1 MYRVGVCVVR
11 FRAFVI
17 AAGVIAASSFS
28 TPGTF
33 GPGSTADAA
42 DAAHLPA
49 QEAVTVPEFVPIL
62 NFSQFVLATDQ
73 FGEANR
79 ARAAEMLSAKFAAAS
94 DGQHVQLNQGP
105 QPTPAIVETAMSF
118 AVPDPAEKPA
128 EAFAD
133 PVKVA
138 TAISKATETPAAP
151 EEEEAAAKET
161 ETKSSARARS
171 EKRFRPAMGLGMAVD
186 QDDTAMQWWFSSDK
200 PKKKSADRSKVR
212 HVAEADGSAGGS
224 APNAAAAAAK
234 AGGTPKE
241 DFQIGIPGQSM
252 EPTISTCATRERTCW
267 GKFCGC

>member
-1 MYRVGVCVVR
+1 MYRVGDCVVK
-11 FRAFVI
+11 FRAFFV
-17 AAGVIAASSFS
+17 AAGVVAASSFS
-28 TPGTF
+28 TPVTF
-33 GPGSTADAA
+33 GSGNSADAA
-42 DAAHLPA
+42 DAGQLPA
-49 QEAVTVPEFVPIL
+49 QEVVTVPEFVPIL

-79 ARAAEMLSAKFAAAS
+79 ARAAEMLSAKFAGTS

-105 QPTPAIVETAMSF
+105 QPTPAIVESAMSS
-118 AVPDPAEKPA
+118 AVPDPAEKPG

-151 EEEEAAAKET
+151 EEEATAKET

-186 QDDTAMQWWFSSDK
+186 QDDTAMQWWFSSGK
-200 PKKKSADRSKVR
+200 PTKKSADRSQIR
-212 HVAEADGSAGGS
+212 RVATTDGSAGGN
-224 APNAAAAAAK
+224 APNAAAAR
-234 AGGTPKE
+234 AGATPKE

-252 EPTISTCATRERTCW
+252 EPQISTCATRERTCW